1 MKESEMKSGE
11 IKDGVSSQASLIGL
25 PIDPAHLPGTVR
37 NLELIALL
45 AKLYMEF
52 PLDPEVEPANV
63 YSHERS

>member
-1 MKESEMKSGE
+1 MKESEMKYS
-11 IKDGVSSQASLIGL
+11 VASHAALIGL